1 MLKTCVHSHSSPIIG
16 DLYGDGRQEI
26 VAVGGNSFY
35 IIDHT
40 GRKTTTVQI
49 KETTLGLAASPSLV
63 NINGQS
69 TLFFALM
76 AKSHGGTCAQVM
88 VLHLPQE
95 TGRGECLAD
104 LQGEFQSVG
113 HLAEEGHPDPG
124 DLSNRSAG
132 PSPSKYGGVLDV
144 FRDGGCARPT
154 AREPVGNRNR

>member
-1 MLKTCVHSHSSPIIG
+1 MLKTCVHSHLSPIIG

-49 KETTLGLAASPSLV
+49 ETTLGLAASPSLV

-76 AKSHGGTCAQVM
+76 AKSHGGTRAQVISYTF
-88 VLHLPQE
+88 PKRRAGASAWP
-95 TGRGECLAD
+95 TFKAN
-104 LQGEFQSVG
+104 F
-113 HLAEEGHPDPG
+113 
-124 DLSNRSAG
+124 NRLG
-132 PSPSKYGGVLDV
+132 TSPKKVISIP
-144 FRDGGCARPT
+144 AI
-154 AREPVGNRNR
+154 

>member
-1 MLKTCVHSHSSPIIG
+1 MLKTCVHSHSSPVIG

-35 IIDHT
+35 VIDHT

-88 VLHLPQE
+88 AYTFPKRRANASAWPTFKANLI
-95 TGRGECLAD
+95 
-104 LQGEFQSVG
+104 
-113 HLAEEGHPDPG
+113 
-124 DLSNRSAG
+124 RSG
-132 PSPSKYGGVLDV
+132 SSPKKVI
-144 FRDGGCARPT
+144 
-154 AREPVGNRNR
+154 PVPAT